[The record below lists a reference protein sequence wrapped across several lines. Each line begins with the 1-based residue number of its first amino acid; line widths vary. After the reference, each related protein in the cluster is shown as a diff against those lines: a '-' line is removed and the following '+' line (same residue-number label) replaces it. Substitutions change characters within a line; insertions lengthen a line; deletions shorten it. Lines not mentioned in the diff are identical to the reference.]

1 MIANKA
7 LHTLFIALIVC
18 LAGCV
23 GEKEEP
29 EWYLRPGDALPQF
42 EVTTID
48 GRTVSSADSYNAPMV
63 IVFFNTTCPDCRR
76 ELPVFQKQYE
86 ENLNLPETEQSIY
99 ICISREEG
107 AADVERYW
115 TENNLT
121 LPVSPQP
128 DRRIYSLFA
137 SIGIPRIFH
146 AKDGLIIQSI
156 DQEWQVIPIQ

>member
-1 MIANKA
+1 MSAKKA
-7 LHTLFIALIVC
+7 LYTLFISLIVC

-29 EWYLRPGDALPQF
+29 EWYLQPGDALPQF

-48 GRTVSSADSYNAPMV
+48 GMTVSSDDSYNAQLI

-76 ELPVFQKQYE
+76 ELPILQEQYE
-86 ENLNLPETEQSIY
+86 ENLQLPEAERSIY

-107 AADVERYW
+107 EADVERYW
-115 TENNLT
+115 TENHLT
-121 LPVSPQP
+121 LPVSAQP
-128 DRRIYSLFA
+128 DRRIYSMFA

-146 AKDGLIIQSI
+146 AKDGLITVSI
-156 DQEWQVIPIQ
+156 DQDW